1 MRLID
6 AEHMGSDN
14 DIIKALECCV
24 TSNGC
29 PDCPMLGERN
39 CMRKKDAHSLCLV
52 NRQKEEIERLETE
65 LQAMRGAANSLKMHL
80 QTARAEAIK
89 EFAERLKQ
97 TRADLYGIEMVAV
110 GNIDAIAEQMTE
122 E

>member
-14 DIIKALECCV
+14 DINEKEVIDAMSYCFAVGDCERCAYRDKPCVDLMGDGLLIIKRLKA
-24 TSNGC
+24 
-29 PDCPMLGERN
+29 
-39 CMRKKDAHSLCLV
+39 
-52 NRQKEEIERLETE
+52 EIERLKNMIAQNEGVLPE
-65 LQAMRGAANSLKMHL
+65 YERLIK
-80 QTARAEAIK
+80 AEAIK

-97 TRADLYGIEMVAV
+97 TRVDLDGIEMVAV
-110 GNIDAIAEQMTE
+110 GNIDAIIEQMTE

>member
-1 MRLID
+1 MN
-6 AEHMGSDN
+6 DN

-24 TSNGC
+24 IFNGC

-52 NRQKEEIERLETE
+52 NRQKAEIERLEIE
-65 LQAMRGAANSLKMHL
+65 LQVMRGAANSLKMHL
-80 QTARAEAIK
+80 RTARTEAIK
-89 EFAERLKQ
+89 DFAERLKQ
-97 TRADLYGIEMVAV
+97 TRVDLDGIEMVAV
-110 GNIDAIAEQMTE
+110 GNIDTIMEQMTE